1 MLSCKLILNFD
12 KQNQLFKDKIKT
24 DYKITVFI
32 CKCGFNKFIIS
43 KQNQYPDYKCKVCQ
57 NNYYWKINN
66 KTYNKFK
73 LQYELLQSRNKIIA
87 ISYINIPYSIDLAS
101 QNIKYKKRVI
111 SSITFKSN
119 GNIKYSKNYI
129 LKNKVDGILKELLIE
144 ELKNRYYKVCQFNI

>member
-1 MLSCKLILNFD
+1 MLSCKLILDFD

-66 KTYNKFK
+66 KTYHKFK
-73 LQYELLQSRNKIIA
+73 LHYELLQSRNKIIA

-111 SSITFKSN
+111 SSITLKSN
-119 GNIKYSKNYI
+119 GNIRHSKNYI
-129 LKNKVDGILKELLIE
+129 LNNMVDEILKNLIRKE
-144 ELKNRYYKVCQFNI
+144 INNIYAKVFKLK